1 MRRRQ
6 NISKCEL
13 SESNLKDPLEGN
25 TIVHRYKW
33 VYQLAGCF
41 IFSLLFKWTTGWLVL
56 INARWFIL
64 SLFILCLKHAIPLF
78 SLYSGIMV
86 FGAAALLWRVC
97 LNKVMGGDLIIILSG
112 SQSKEIKSNRLVND
126 QRSLQIV
133 SGQRRAPSVAIW
145 LSIIFCVA
153 YASKWQTD
161 LCEIHI
167 FDRQWKRP
175 QVRFNFFTS
184 ACYEKANS

>member
-1 MRRRQ
+1 MGVS
-6 NISKCEL
+6 ISWMFYL
-13 SESNLKDPLEGN
+13 
-25 TIVHRYKW
+25 
-33 VYQLAGCF
+33 
-41 IFSLLFKWTTGWLVL
+41 SLLFKWTTGWFVL
-56 INARWFIL
+56 INARCFIL
-64 SLFILCLKHAIPLF
+64 SLFMLCLKHAIPLF

-145 LSIIFCVA
+145 LSIIFVWLMPQNGKRI
-153 YASKWQTD
+153 YAKSISLTGTERGHKLGLISLPVD
-161 LCEIHI
+161 VM
-167 FDRQWKRP
+167 KR
-175 QVRFNFFTS
+175 RTHKKNS
-184 ACYEKANS
+184 ANKKLSTT